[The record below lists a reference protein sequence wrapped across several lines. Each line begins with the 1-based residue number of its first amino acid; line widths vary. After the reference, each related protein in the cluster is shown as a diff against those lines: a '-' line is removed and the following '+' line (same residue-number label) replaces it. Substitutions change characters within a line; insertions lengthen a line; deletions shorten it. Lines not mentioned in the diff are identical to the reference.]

1 MDQPDLFQPRY
12 HQIRT
17 KHSSVKAA
25 PPKKMNRSCFLVDR
39 TDGVSRLGLSTSAD
53 ATGKK
58 GTHVLRSTQPMT
70 CRPPFTPLAALNNL
84 VRVALSQPLCST
96 RSPRTARPWLMS
108 ASSCDSALSTNASSL
123 SAYSADVDG
132 PRWGLLVVYCDW
144 YDRGLLGRNANGD
157 SCVGEC
163 WAG

>member
-1 MDQPDLFQPRY
+1 MMSEAGRLPAIERREMERGGERLRWTSQISSAEVPPDQDEAQQREGSPSEEDESVLFSGRSNGQRQSPWPVDER
-12 HQIRT
+12 RR
-17 KHSSVKAA
+17 
-25 PPKKMNRSCFLVDR
+25 NRKR
-39 TDGVSRLGLSTSAD
+39 
-53 ATGKK
+53 
-58 GTHVLRSTQPMT
+58 GTYVLRSTQPMT

-132 PRWGLLVVYCDW
+132 PRWGLLVVYCD
-144 YDRGLLGRNANGD
+144 
-157 SCVGEC
+157 
-163 WAG
+163 